1 MPPATKRTGSSSQPE
16 LALSAKTPTLSAL
29 LDHDARLR
37 RVDLQLRLQL
47 AWPETAEFALA
58 NVRSGTLVLTTA
70 LAPVAARLRL
80 EQTRILESAS
90 RAWGSPLG
98 KLLIKTIPVRVDTAK
113 PEPKQLSHFAALHLR
128 AAAQAALDPEL
139 SDLLLTL
146 ARSRQ

>member
-29 LDHDARLR
+29 LDHAARLR

-47 AWPETAEFALA
+47 AWPESAEFVLA
-58 NVRSGTLVLTTA
+58 NVRSGTLVLTTT

-98 KLLIKTIPVRVDTAK
+98 KLLIKTIPSRVATAK
-113 PEPKQLSHFAALHLR
+113 PAPKTLSQSAALHLQ
-128 AAAQAALDPEL
+128 AAAQAAFDPEL
-139 SDLLLTL
+139 SELMLKL
-146 ARSRQ
+146 ARSPP